1 MGILG
6 AVVLL
11 APPSESRRGTDRPAP
26 AALARDG
33 LAGAGGSPPIFFCV
47 PAQRSA
53 RSRPFP
59 ATLRTKV
66 DRLGPRVSVPQL
78 PPPLPSNG
86 VGTFGRQASSL
97 FALPRETPTQSGR
110 CRSGTFTEIS
120 AKSPENEK
128 RELVVSRFTLLGHL
142 RPHAGKRGPF
152 LLHGGWVKQ
161 TGGRLERPPESEWL

>member
-1 MGILG
+1 MVGDHMGILG

-33 LAGAGGSPPIFFCV
+33 LAGAGGSPPIFFYV

-66 DRLGPRVSVPQL
+66 VRLGPRVSVPQL
-78 PPPLPSNG
+78 PPPLERRRHVWSTG
-86 VGTFGRQASSL
+86 LVA
-97 FALPRETPTQSGR
+97 FALPREQSGR
-110 CRSGTFTEIS
+110 CRSGTFTGIS

-152 LLHGGWVKQ
+152 LLHGG
-161 TGGRLERPPESEWL
+161 

>member
-33 LAGAGGSPPIFFCV
+33 LAGAGGSPPIFLRSGAEIGPEQAFPGDV
-47 PAQRSA
+47 KDKGRPAG
-53 RSRPFP
+53 P
-59 ATLRTKV
+59 AGFGTAAA
-66 DRLGPRVSVPQL
+66 PS
-78 PPPLPSNG
+78 PPLERRRHIWSTG
-86 VGTFGRQASSL
+86 LVA

-152 LLHGGWVKQ
+152 LLHGG
-161 TGGRLERPPESEWL
+161 